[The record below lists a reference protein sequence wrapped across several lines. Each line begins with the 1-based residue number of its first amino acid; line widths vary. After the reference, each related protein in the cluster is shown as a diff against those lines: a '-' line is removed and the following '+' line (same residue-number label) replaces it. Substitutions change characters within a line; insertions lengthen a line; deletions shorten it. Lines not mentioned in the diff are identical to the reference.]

1 MEKLLSAQ
9 DVADRW
15 NVKTNF
21 VLKRTSPNWVGL
33 KLPFVMLGTRSKR
46 FRLAEVEQFERFHEG
61 REGKEEPITGIHD

>member
-1 MEKLLSAQ
+1 MEKLLSA
-9 DVADRW
+9 DEVAERW
-15 NVKTNF
+15 GVKTNF